1 MATLLLIII
10 CIAYIGL
17 GIPDSL
23 FGTVW
28 PAVYPD
34 FGIPV
39 SYASFITTLISCGTI
54 LSSLLSARLIRRF
67 GTAKVAAFSTA
78 LTAGALLGFSLSQNL
93 IWMCL
98 FSVPLGLGAG
108 SVDTGLNNYVALH
121 YKASHMSYLHCFYG
135 VGVTVSPWIL
145 SFALRDNGWRQGY
158 GIMFCIQLA
167 IAFIMFSSLPLWKK
181 IQEKQPEEEAAT
193 VVSIPR
199 MLKLPSVG
207 FTLLVFLGSCAIEA
221 VTLGYGST
229 FLTRHHRL
237 SPADA
242 AQIITF
248 YYFGLALGRFLS
260 GILAGKL
267 SPKKIILL
275 GEGITFLAILLTL
288 LPLGPVWAGVGL
300 FLVGLGNGPVFP
312 NMTHLTPIHFG
323 REISQSIIGLQMT
336 VANTSFLTA
345 PVITGLILQHLG
357 AGYFPWILLA
367 AFLVTST
374 ATALLLNFHKRSDPL

>member
-1 MATLLLIII
+1 MATVLLIVI

-28 PAVYPD
+28 PAIYPD
-34 FGIPV
+34 FDIPV

-78 LTAGALLGFSLSQNL
+78 LTAAALLGFSLSGNL
-93 IWMCL
+93 ICMCL
-98 FSVPLGLGAG
+98 FAVPLGLGAG
-108 SVDTGLNNYVALH
+108 SIDTGLNNYVALH
-121 YKASHMSYLHCFYG
+121 YNASHMSYLHCFYG

-145 SFALRDNGWRQGY
+145 SLALRNNGWRHGY

-167 IAFIMFSSLPLWKK
+167 ITVIMFASLPLWKK
-181 IQEKQPEEEAAT
+181 IREKQPETEDAA
-193 VVSIPR
+193 VLPISR
-199 MLKLPSVG
+199 MLKLPSAKV
-207 FTLLVFLGSCAIEA
+207 TLLIFLGSCAIEA

-229 FLTRHHRL
+229 FLTRHHQL

-248 YYFGLALGRFLS
+248 YYLGMALGRFLS
-260 GILAGKL
+260 GVLAGNL
-267 SPKKIILL
+267 SSGKIIFL
-275 GEGITFLAILLTL
+275 GEGVTFIAIFLIL
-288 LPLGPVWAGVGL
+288 LPLGPVCAGIGL

-323 REISQSIIGLQMT
+323 KEASQSFIGLQMS
-336 VANTSFLTA
+336 VSYVSFLTA
-345 PVITGLILQHLG
+345 PVITGLIVQHLG
-357 AGYFPWILLA
+357 AGYFPYILLT
-367 AFLVTST
+367 AFLIT
-374 ATALLLNFHKRSDPL
+374 AAATLILLNFHKRRNRE